1 MVNDISAYYI
11 NGCLTDTLNADTNL
25 RCRASDGVT
34 AAQPTF
40 EAGRRTRLSIA
51 MGQITPFFLRIA
63 VRFAE
68 NSSFLAW
75 SDTSALRRRFT
86 SEVGERIRCRPA
98 SAVKFDVR
106 SRR

>member
-1 MVNDISAYYI
+1 MVNYISAYYM
-11 NGCLTDTLNADTNL
+11 NGCLTDTLDAETNL

-34 AAQPTF
+34 AVQPTF
-40 EAGRRTRLSIA
+40 EARRRRRLPTA
-51 MGQITPFFLRIA
+51 MGLIPPSFLRIA

-75 SDTSALRRRFT
+75 SDTSALRRRF
-86 SEVGERIRCRPA
+86 SSAVGERIRCRPA